1 MARDVLAME
10 RMRGAPAYLCAAV
23 KEIFRFRAFPVEIH
37 AEGVD
42 ERMDCLSLG
51 LANGKY
57 CGGGFMLAPN
67 ADATDGRIDIAAI
80 GDFPKLERLIRLPQ
94 ARAGKHLRLSRV
106 RYHQVSEATIASTS
120 KLIAHID
127 GEPYRLPGDSFRVA
141 SVPQALRVLVPG

>member
-1 MARDVLAME
+1 
-10 RMRGAPAYLCAAV
+10 MRGAPAYLCAAV

-80 GDFPKLERLIRLPQ
+80 GDFPKLDDTDW
-94 ARAGKHLRLSRV
+94 HCFTLSRYDRNTGEWEMEKAPV
-106 RYHQVSEATIASTS
+106 YHIV
-120 KLIAHID
+120 D
-127 GEPYRLPGDSFRVA
+127 
-141 SVPQALRVLVPG
+141 